1 MATQQQSV
9 ERANRIPESS
19 QGSAATDGG
28 QRLAPD
34 LFRDQLLPR
43 PNTIESRKQACL
55 RGFAVALIGHHPAAL
70 RCCSLTSQAIG
81 VLLRNQ
87 V

>member
-28 QRLAPD
+28 QRLAPA

-43 PNTIESRKQACL
+43 TIESRKQACL